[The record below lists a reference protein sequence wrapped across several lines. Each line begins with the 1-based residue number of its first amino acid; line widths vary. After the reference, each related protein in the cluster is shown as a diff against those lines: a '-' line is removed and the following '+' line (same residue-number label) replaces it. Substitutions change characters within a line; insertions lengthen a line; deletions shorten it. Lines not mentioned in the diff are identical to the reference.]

1 MLGGCF
7 FTAWM
12 GQFAHLL
19 REDCDW
25 RIVALARSSIA
36 FLLAFLLARLS
47 GATLVFWRPHALW
60 LRGCAS
66 SLSLLFTFFALGQL
80 PTSEVM
86 TLTNT
91 FPIWVALLSWP
102 LLRIKPSI
110 SVWVA
115 AGFGV
120 CGVGLIQSPHFN
132 TDAKATSAFALS
144 LAAALTSAI
153 AMLGLH
159 RIKGLHPWAIVVHYS
174 GVATLFVLVSC
185 FFAPPPRFDGVGEG
199 RILLLLLGV
208 GVAATLGQ
216 LCVTR
221 AFTSGPPA
229 RISVVGLMQI
239 VFALGLDILFEGPN
253 IRPITMVGIVLVL
266 APTAWMMSDPSR
278 RGSKGT
284 GTTESSIEKVLVS
297 DTSQKCRTTATLL
310 RSVAN
315 QKTSHRTLAEK

>member
-25 RIVALARSSIA
+25 RVVALARSSIA
-36 FLLAFLLARLS
+36 FLLAFALARLS
-47 GATLVFWRPHALW
+47 GANLVFWRPHALW

-66 SLSLLFTFFALGQL
+66 SLSLLCTFFALGQL

-102 LLRIKPSI
+102 LLHIRPSL
-110 SVWVA
+110 SVWLA
-115 AGFGV
+115 AGCGV
-120 CGVGLIQSPHFN
+120 CGVALIQSPHFN
-132 TDAKATSAFALS
+132 ADPKASSAIALS

-159 RIKGLHPWAIVVHYS
+159 RIKGLHPWAVVVHYS
-174 GVATLFVLVSC
+174 GVATLFVLASC
-185 FFAPPPRFDGVGEG
+185 FLDRPPRLDGVGER

-216 LCVTR
+216 LCVTH
-221 AFTSGPPA
+221 AFTAGPPA

-239 VFALGLDILFEGPN
+239 VFALGLDMLFEGP
-253 IRPITMVGIVLVL
+253 IIEPVTLVGIGLVL
-266 APTAWMMSDPSR
+266 APTAWMMSGPSR
-278 RGSKGT
+278 RGSHPPRSERVAPLLKSRRKSLSRADELTSGT
-284 GTTESSIEKVLVS
+284 GG
-297 DTSQKCRTTATLL
+297 R
-310 RSVAN
+310 
-315 QKTSHRTLAEK
+315 